1 MGTQAPAEII
11 TREKVI
17 EFLALIATGGKQSTL
32 SREEGLEILLR
43 IAGDRKIAIEDRLDA
58 IKIHSTMLGYKLTES
73 QVWSVITV
81 LANGEHR
88 ESVDL

>member
-1 MGTQAPAEII
+1 MSVQARAEF

-17 EFLALIATGGKQSTL
+17 EFLALIATGSKQSTL
-32 SREEGLEILLR
+32 SREEGLEILLQ
-43 IAGDRKIAIEDRLDA
+43 IARARKIAIEDRLDA
-58 IKIHSTMLGYKLTES
+58 IRAHARMEGHLLSERDQWVALS
-73 QVWSVITV
+73 V